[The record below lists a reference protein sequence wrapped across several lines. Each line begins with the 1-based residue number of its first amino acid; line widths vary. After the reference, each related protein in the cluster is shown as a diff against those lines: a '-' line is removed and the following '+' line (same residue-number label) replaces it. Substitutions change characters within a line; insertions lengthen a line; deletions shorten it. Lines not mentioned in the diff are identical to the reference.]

1 MNLSLRHISRVMLI
15 SLFALPWWTGAS
27 EPGSNAEET
36 AARPDWAQSES
47 VRAHF
52 ESAHHFATVRAAT
65 TDELIAAIIF
75 ANTHNR
81 PTAIHVESGT
91 YNFNQTFGSNFGDS
105 VLPPI
110 TTTVLIDGRNAVTTI
125 FDGQQGASVSARA
138 LTVLTGGNLLIR
150 NLTLRN
156 FLVQCDIDCTTNGG
170 GGLENA
176 GGDVR
181 IEDCTISG
189 NFVLEQNGNPTLGG
203 GIFNQSGRMEIERTT
218 VTQNSSIAVGG
229 GGIAATGGSVLIRHS
244 VLSENNAVR
253 GGPHSISFGGGLYV
267 AAAKVWVTGS
277 TIAGNTTSACCDD
290 ELLGSGS
297 GIYNGGG
304 EVWVTDSAIIQNMGF
319 AEAGFGGGISNN
331 GRMRVVN
338 TTIAD
343 NSTASGGGG
352 IFNFTDLTLQGVTIA
367 NNISLNQRSSAT
379 ECALPEGADLPECDI
394 GGGGVGTD
402 EAATTHMADS
412 VIASNVS
419 GGNCYGVIV
428 SAGHNAIGSDSS
440 CTLDPAHG
448 AAHDLPSVDPRLGP
462 LSDNGQPGNAHYPL
476 LPDSPL
482 IDAAGEPGRFC
493 SNRDQIGN
501 PRVNA
506 EDPHHGSPLCD
517 IGAIEFQP

>member
-1 MNLSLRHISRVMLI
+1 MTLSFRHFTRVMLI
-15 SLFALPWWTGAS
+15 SLFAFPWWTGAS
-27 EPGSNAEET
+27 EPGNNAEET
-36 AARPDWAQSES
+36 AAGPDWAQGES

-52 ESAHHFATVRAAT
+52 ESSQHFAAVRAAT
-65 TDELIAAIIF
+65 TDEIVAAIIF

-81 PTAIHVESGT
+81 PTAIHVEPGT
-91 YNFNQTFGSNFGDS
+91 YNFNQAFGSNFGDS

-110 TTTVLIDGRNAVTTI
+110 ITTVLIDGHNAVTTI
-125 FDGQQGASVSARA
+125 FDGQQGASVSGRA
-138 LTVLTGGNLLIR
+138 LTVLAGGNLLIR
-150 NLTLRN
+150 NLTLKN
-156 FLVQCDIDCTTNGG
+156 FLVQCFIDCTTNGG

-189 NFVLEQNGNPTLGG
+189 NFVLEQNGDNTLGG

-218 VTQNSSIAVGG
+218 VTQNLSIGVGG
-229 GGIAATGGSVLIRHS
+229 GGIAVTGGSVLIRHS
-244 VLSENNAVR
+244 VLSENNAIR
-253 GGPHSISFGGGLYV
+253 GGPHSASFGGGLYV
-267 AAAKVWVTGS
+267 AAAKAWVSGS
-277 TIAGNTTSACCDD
+277 TITGNTTSTCCDD
-290 ELLGSGS
+290 EIIGSGS
-297 GIYNGGG
+297 GIYNDGG

-319 AEAGFGGGISNN
+319 ASGFGGGISNN
-331 GRMRVVN
+331 GRMRVAN
-338 TTIAD
+338 TTIAA

-352 IFNFTDLTLQGVTIA
+352 IFNFSDLTLQGVTIT
-367 NNISLNQRSSAT
+367 NNISLNLRFHGL

-402 EAATTHMADS
+402 KAATTHMADS
-412 VIASNVS
+412 VIAGNVS
-419 GGNCYGVIV
+419 GGNCYGEIV

-448 AAHDLPSVDPRLGP
+448 AAHDLPSVNPRLGP

-476 LPDSPL
+476 LPNSPL

-506 EDPHHGSPLCD
+506 EDRHHHSPLCD